1 MRRIL
6 LSIVVCALASLLYGS
21 EEVHLD
27 LLDLLSDEELEE
39 VELDSVGDADSIED
53 KEDMLECTLVRDLT
67 PGRDATTTQ
76 ECCKVPTDEGS
87 FEVKCLPSFI
97 IAGTQ
102 KSGTTVLS
110 AYLANHQDM
119 SFARKKELHYFSNDK
134 YYRKGLVDGYL
145 DYFRKWNYTEPAW
158 RHRPPIYGEATPYYL
173 ASRKAC
179 SRMAQVLGS
188 NTKLIVLLR
197 EPVARAYSEYQM
209 KGRRVRQQADFIQ
222 VCQTHSREIYAC
234 LSSEDSVSLKK
245 GEGAESRDKLSI
257 KWKSL
262 KKCLPSAVTEH
273 FHWSK
278 FVSALE
284 DHVSKADS
292 IDTVLQACFA
302 TMSSDSE
309 SDERPTSG
317 DEDNNDD
324 NGVPQFQA
332 KACLKK
338 HAKERLPSLEEAF
351 FGEIEDFHVCA
362 QNETTEVVPPGRF
375 HSHSVDSPDALDHT
389 VERCLHVKSGISNQ
403 YVYRSLYAVQ
413 IYHCLKSFDR
423 GQVLVLPSE
432 RLHRNPRETVAQ
444 ALRFVGAEPGSYPDE
459 IAVMGKEREGERE
472 GGHKEVEEEE
482 GERDGSG
489 AGADAITR
497 AVKEYFPVF
506 EKNTGWRLYG
516 EYPALDQA
524 QATKLRKYFRPFND
538 MLFTLLGERF
548 SEWDPEAGEGGEE
561 NN

>member
-6 LSIVVCALASLLYGS
+6 LSIVVCALVSLLYGL

-39 VELDSVGDADSIED
+39 VEIDSVGGVDSIED

-87 FEVKCLPSFI
+87 FEVKCLPSFV

-110 AYLANHQDM
+110 AYLANHQDI

-145 DYFRKWNYTEPAW
+145 NYFRKWNYTEPAW

-209 KGRRVRQQADFIQ
+209 KERRVRQQADFIQ

-245 GEGAESRDKLSI
+245 REGAESRDKLSI
-257 KWKSL
+257 KWKTL
-262 KKCLPSAVTEH
+262 KKCLPSAVKEH

-292 IDTVLQACFA
+292 IDTVMQACFA
-302 TMSSDSE
+302 TLSLSSDSE
-309 SDERPTSG
+309 SDERPTS
-317 DEDNNDD
+317 EDKDSNDD

-351 FGEIEDFHVCA
+351 FGEIEDFHLCA
-362 QNETTEVVPPGRF
+362 QNETTEAVPPGRF
-375 HSHSVDSPDALDHT
+375 HSHNVDSPDALDNT

-423 GQVLVLPSE
+423 GQILVLPSE
-432 RLHRNPRETVAQ
+432 RLRSNPRETVAQ

-459 IAVMGKEREGERE
+459 IAIMGEGEVGERE
-472 GGHKEVEEEE
+472 GNSV
-482 GERDGSG
+482 
-489 AGADAITR
+489 GADAITR

-516 EYPALDQA
+516 DYPALDQA
-524 QATKLRKYFRPFND
+524 QATRLRNYFRPFNE

-548 SEWDPEAGEGGEE
+548 TEWEDPEALEGKEE
-561 NN
+561 GRTIKKSE